1 MEFREYQE
9 LAKRTANDKNEIK
22 YKLANYAMGLSG
34 EAGEVTD
41 YLKKVV
47 FHGHSMDKDKL
58 KDELGDVLWYLSNLA
73 ELMDIDLRDIAEHN
87 IEKLKQRYPDGF
99 SKERSQNRDED

>member
-1 MEFREYQE
+1 MKFREYQE
-9 LAKRTANDKNEIK
+9 LAKRTANDGNEKK
-22 YKLANYAMGLSG
+22 YKMANYSMGLSG

-47 FHGHSMDKDKL
+47 FHGHSMDREKL

-73 ELMDIDLRDIAEHN
+73 ELMDIDLDEVASHN
-87 IEKLKQRYPDGF
+87 IDKLKKRYPDGF
-99 SKERSQNRDED
+99 SEEKSRSRDEE

>member
-1 MEFREYQE
+1 MKFKEYQE
-9 LAKRTANDKNEIK
+9 LASRTANDDNEKN

-47 FHGHSMDKDKL
+47 FHGHELDTEKL

-73 ELMDIDLRDIAEHN
+73 NIVDIDLHEVAIHN
-87 IEKLKQRYPDGF
+87 IEKLKKRYPDGF
-99 SKERSQNRDED
+99 CKERSQKRNEV

>member
-1 MEFREYQE
+1 MHFGEYQK
-9 LAKRTANDKNEIK
+9 LAKRTANDKNEQK
-22 YKLANYAMGLSG
+22 YKLANYSMGLSG

-47 FHGHSMDKDKL
+47 FHGHSMDTEKL

-73 ELMDIDLRDIAEHN
+73 DVMGIDLDEVASRN
-87 IEKLKQRYPDGF
+87 IDKLKKRYPDGF
-99 SKERSQNRDED
+99 SEEKSRSRDEE